1 MEVSLDE
8 RWSIVADVGK
18 GKLVEVADMAYA
30 PLSHSTLQLEY
41 LPSLMPLRRKFVLE
55 VTERF
60 SSTMRYDETLLLV
73 ICCLKFKTRLLFIE
87 SMILSYLLS
96 KYC

>member
-1 MEVSLDE
+1 M
-8 RWSIVADVGK
+8 ADVGK

-30 PLSHSTLQLEY
+30 PLSRSPLQLQY

-60 SSTMRYDETLLLV
+60 SSRMSYDESLLLV
-73 ICCLKFKTRLLFIE
+73 TCCLKFKMRLLFIE
-87 SMILSYLLS
+87 SMILSYLS

>member
-1 MEVSLDE
+1 MEGSLDE
-8 RWSIVADVGK
+8 HWRIVADVGK

-30 PLSHSTLQLEY
+30 PLSHSTLQLQY

-60 SSTMRYDETLLLV
+60 LITVSYDESLLLV
-73 ICCLKFKTRLLFIE
+73 ICCLKFKRLL
-87 SMILSYLLS
+87 L
-96 KYC
+96 